1 MCQAKKNVIP
11 LTPPCWTCLLAAEVR
26 LCPHLAG
33 PRPPCVPGLLL
44 QARRE
49 GGARGSPQ
57 GLVPTAAQGLPVFCV
72 VKQRLGCLAAAVV
85 CVALLDR
92 LEGDQIRAPREV
104 LREYQQRPQRLI
116 AAFIRRRL
124 GLRPPPATEG
134 TTDRHGL

>member
-1 MCQAKKNVIP
+1 MSDKKKCDSPHPSLLDMLVGSRGAA
-11 LTPPCWTCLLAAEVR
+11 LPPSCWPTA
-26 LCPHLAG
+26 LCI
-33 PRPPCVPGLLL
+33 PGLLL

-57 GLVPTAAQGLPVFCV
+57 GLVPATAQGLPVFRV
-72 VKQRLGCLAAAVV
+72 VKQRLGRLAAAVV

-124 GLRPPPATEG
+124 GLRPPPVTEG